1 MDAFAII
8 VALRFVLLAFIYG
21 RYSALNVSGSFIF
34 LIVKYSLNLGVCV
47 PRGRKMHSSGWCL

>member
-8 VALRFVLLAFIYG
+8 VALRFALLAFIYG

-34 LIVKYSLNLGVCV
+34 LMVKYSPNLGVSV
-47 PRGRKMHSSGWCL
+47 PCGRIMHSSG

>member
-8 VALRFVLLAFIYG
+8 VALRFALLAFIYG

-47 PRGRKMHSSGWCL
+47 PRGRKMHSSG